1 MSVNGQGFAWPETK
15 RHCDTYVTICVVSSE
30 TLPATLV
37 APRWRQTSRL
47 RALRYLA
54 FATRAQSGLP
64 SRADKEACM
73 KTDVPHPIYL
83 KDYTPPHFLIGETM
97 LDFALAPEETRV
109 RSRLSVRPNQAS
121 KAKTGALKLDG
132 EMLKLVRVAID
143 GNELEASRY
152 SVTDKDLTI
161 ESVPQKP
168 FTLEIETVCNPE
180 ANKALSGLY
189 RSQGIYCTQCEAEG
203 FRRITYHLDRPD
215 VLSKFRVRIEAGAK
229 EAPVLLSNGN
239 LIESGDAGGGRHFAV
254 WEDPFP
260 KPSYLFALVAG
271 KLGMVQDSFSTRS
284 QRKVDLRIYVEPGKE
299 DRCGWA
305 MESLKRAMEWDEQR
319 FGLEYDLDTFMIVA
333 VSDFN
338 MGAMENK
345 GLNVFNDALILA
357 RPDTATDGDYERI
370 EAVIAHE
377 YFHNWTGD
385 RVTCRDWFQ
394 LCLKEGLTVFR
405 DQEFTADLRSPVVK
419 RIEDVRF
426 LKSAQFPEDAGP
438 LAHPV
443 RPSSFIEI
451 SNFYTRTVYSKGAE
465 LCRMMQTVLGKEGF
479 RRGLDLYFE
488 RHDGQAVTVEDFVS
502 ALSDASGTDLS
513 SFLLWYNQA
522 GTPVLDARLS
532 YSGDAK
538 TARLTL
544 SQSYPETA
552 GADRRKPV
560 PIPVKLGLLDTDGNE
575 LALKSGGKPLP
586 DGLVI
591 LRKKKETFTF
601 EDIGERPV
609 PSLLRGFSSPVRL
622 NSGANDRDM
631 LTLIR
636 SDSDLFNRWQT
647 AQAFALKHMAQMA
660 QAITE
665 GKPARPNPR
674 FVQAVGAAAGDDSL
688 EHAYRAA
695 FLAMPSESDIAQAMG
710 GDIDP
715 EAIHTARLTL
725 RAAIGKSLRS
735 ILEYVYE
742 QSAPAE
748 PYAPDAGSMGRRAL
762 RLAALG
768 LLTAGKSR
776 FGIAKVKEIA
786 RTASNMTESMGMLG
800 ILSQLGG
807 DPYEEALQRFH
818 RRWKDEALVM
828 NKWFGLQAGA
838 PGRETLKRVA
848 ELATHPLF
856 SIKNPNRV
864 RALYGAFAHANQV
877 RFNDSSGEGYE
888 LVVNAVIEIDGFN
901 PQVASRLLGAFES
914 WRILEPQRKALAEAA
929 LLRVLAKKNLS
940 RDVFEIATK
949 IVGEQATK
957 VAA

>member
-1 MSVNGQGFAWPETK
+1 M
-15 RHCDTYVTICVVSSE
+15 
-30 TLPATLV
+30 
-37 APRWRQTSRL
+37 
-47 RALRYLA
+47 
-54 FATRAQSGLP
+54 
-64 SRADKEACM
+64 
-73 KTDVPHPIYL
+73 
-83 KDYTPPHFLIGETM
+83 
-97 LDFALAPEETRV
+97 
-109 RSRLSVRPNQAS
+109 
-121 KAKTGALKLDG
+121 
-132 EMLKLVRVAID
+132 
-143 GNELEASRY
+143 
-152 SVTDKDLTI
+152 
-161 ESVPQKP
+161 
-168 FTLEIETVCNPE
+168 
-180 ANKALSGLY
+180 
-189 RSQGIYCTQCEAEG
+189 
-203 FRRITYHLDRPD
+203 
-215 VLSKFRVRIEAGAK
+215 LSKFRVRIEADAK

-239 LIESGDAGGGRHFAV
+239 LIESGDAGAGRHFAV

-271 KLGMVQDSFSTRS
+271 KLGVVQDSFYTRS

-305 MESLKRAMEWDEQR
+305 MESLKRAMEWDEKR

-357 RPDTATDGDYERI
+357 RPDTATDADYERI
-370 EAVIAHE
+370 ESVIAHE

-405 DQEFTADLRSPVVK
+405 DQEFTADLRSAVVK

-479 RRGLDLYFE
+479 RRGLELYFE

-502 ALSDASGTDLS
+502 ALGDANGTDLS
-513 SFLLWYNQA
+513 GFLLWYNQA
-522 GTPVLDARLS
+522 GTPALDARLS
-532 YSGDAK
+532 YSADAK

-544 SQSYPETA
+544 SQSYPDA
-552 GADRRKPV
+552 GVGDKRKPV
-560 PIPVKLGLLDTDGNE
+560 PIPVKLGLLAGDGQE
-575 LALKSGGKPLP
+575 FPLKCEGEAVPGSV
-586 DGLVI
+586 LV
-591 LRKKKETFTF
+591 LRKKKETYTF

-609 PSLLRGFSSPVRL
+609 ASLLRAFSAPVKL
-622 NSGANDRDM
+622 NGGASDRDM
-631 LTLIR
+631 LTLMR

-674 FVQAVGAAAGDDSL
+674 FVQAAGAVASDDSL

-695 FLAMPSESDIAQAMG
+695 FLALPSESDIAQAIG
-710 GDIDP
+710 GNVDP
-715 EAIHTARLTL
+715 EAIHTARMTL
-725 RAAIGKSLRS
+725 RLALGKSLRPA
-735 ILEYVYE
+735 LEALYE
-742 QSAPAE
+742 GSAPVE
-748 PYAPDAGSMGRRAL
+748 PYTPDAESMGRRAL
-762 RLAALG
+762 RQAALG
-768 LLTAGKSR
+768 LLAMGKSR

-786 RTASNMTESMGMLG
+786 RTASNMTELVGMLG

-807 DPYEEALQRFH
+807 DAYEDALQRFH
-818 RRWKDEALVM
+818 RRWKGEALVM
-828 NKWFGLQAGA
+828 NKWFALQASA
-838 PGRETLKRVA
+838 PSRETLKRVT
-848 ELATHPLF
+848 ELASHPLF

-864 RALYGAFAHANQV
+864 RALFGAFAHGNQV
-877 RFNDSSGEGYE
+877 RFNDASGEGYE
-888 LVVNAVIEIDGFN
+888 LVANAVIEIDNFN

-914 WRILEPQRKALAEAA
+914 WRILEPQRRSLAEAA
-929 LLRVLAKKNLS
+929 LRRVLAKQAIS

-949 IVGEQATK
+949 IVGEQPAE

>member
-1 MSVNGQGFAWPETK
+1 
-15 RHCDTYVTICVVSSE
+15 
-30 TLPATLV
+30 
-37 APRWRQTSRL
+37 
-47 RALRYLA
+47 
-54 FATRAQSGLP
+54 
-64 SRADKEACM
+64 M
-73 KTDVPHPIYL
+73 KTDVPQPIYL
-83 KDYTPPHFLIGETM
+83 KDYAPPAFLVDETV
-97 LDFALAPEETRV
+97 LEFALAPEETRV
-109 RSRLSVRPNQAS
+109 RSRLSVRPNPAS
-121 KAKTGALKLDG
+121 KVKSGTLTLDG
-132 EMLKLVRVAID
+132 EMLRLVRVAI
-143 GNELEASRY
+143 GGTELEASRY
-152 SVTDKDLTI
+152 QVTEKALII
-161 ESVPQKP
+161 EGVPAKP

-189 RSQGIYCTQCEAEG
+189 RSQGVYCTQCEAEG
-203 FRRITYHLDRPD
+203 FRRITYYPDRPD
-215 VLSKFRVRIEAGAK
+215 VLAKFRVRIEADAK
-229 EAPVLLSNGN
+229 AAPVLLSNGN
-239 LIESGDAGGGRHFAV
+239 LIESGDAGAGRHYAV

-260 KPSYLFALVAG
+260 KPAYLFALVAG
-271 KLGMVQDSFSTRS
+271 KLGLVQDSFYTRS

-305 MESLKRAMEWDEQR
+305 MESLKHAMEWDEKR

-357 RPDTATDGDYERI
+357 RPDTATDADYERI
-370 EAVIAHE
+370 EGVIAHE

-405 DQEFTADLRSPVVK
+405 DQEFTADLRSAVVK

-426 LKSAQFPEDAGP
+426 LRSAQFPEDAGP

-451 SNFYTRTVYSKGAE
+451 SNFYTRTVYNKGAE

-488 RHDGQAVTVEDFVS
+488 RHDGQAVTVEDFIA
-502 ALSDASGTDLS
+502 ALGDANEADLS
-513 SFLLWYNQA
+513 GFLLWYNQA
-522 GTPVLDARLS
+522 GTPALDARLT
-532 YSGDAK
+532 YSADAR

-544 SQSYPETA
+544 SQSYPDAA
-552 GADRRKPV
+552 GGDKRKPV
-560 PIPVKLGLLDTDGNE
+560 PIPVKLGLLNADGTE
-575 LALKSGGKPLP
+575 FPLKCGGKSVP
-586 DGLVI
+586 DGLVV

-601 EDIGERPV
+601 EDVGERPV
-609 PSLLRGFSSPVRL
+609 PSLLRGFSAPVKL
-622 NSGANDRDM
+622 NGGVNDRDM
-631 LTLIR
+631 LTLMR
-636 SDSDLFNRWQT
+636 TDNDLFNRWQT

-660 QAITE
+660 QGVAE

-674 FVQAVGAAAGDDSL
+674 FVQAAGAVAGDSSL

-695 FLAMPSESDIAQAMG
+695 FLALPSESDIAQCIG
-710 GDIDP
+710 KDIDP
-715 EAIHTARLTL
+715 EAIHTARMAL
-725 RAAIGKSLRS
+725 RLAMGKSLRQVFES
-735 ILEYVYE
+735 LYE
-742 QSAPAE
+742 ESKPAE

-768 LLTAGKSR
+768 LLALGKSR
-776 FGIAKVKEIA
+776 SGIAKVKEIA
-786 RTASNMTESMGMLG
+786 RTASNMTESIGALG
-800 ILSQLGG
+800 ILAQLGG
-807 DPYEEALQRFH
+807 DAYEDALRRFH

-828 NKWFGLQAGA
+828 NKWFAVQTGA
-838 PGRETLKRVA
+838 PGRETLSRMA
-848 ELATHPLF
+848 ELAAHPLF

-864 RALYGAFAHANQV
+864 RALYGAFAHGNQV
-877 RFNDSSGEGYE
+877 RFNDASGQGYE
-888 LVVNAVIEIDGFN
+888 LVANAVIEIDSFN

-914 WRILEPQRKALAEAA
+914 WRILEPQRRGLAEAA
-929 LLRVLAKKNLS
+929 LRRVLAKKAIS

-949 IVGEQATK
+949 ILGEEAAE